1 MPSNLFFFQKK
12 KKKEE
17 KLSYY
22 SLILFL
28 HLSLID
34 IAPSNNFL
42 GLLPPPYSMSTLKS
56 TLPIFQTSSLS
67 SSSSTSYT
75 NPYSSQTLPNH
86 TSYSYRSNS
95 PLYPEVSSYS
105 MSSSMYRSAP
115 SSSSSAAAV
124 PLTSGLSIPKP
135 SQFHQTREKEKF
147 ELSTL
152 NDKFADYVEKVRYLE
167 AQNKK
172 VQMETTLLNEKQQNN
187 CQRIKTMF
195 ENELA
200 QLKET
205 VDKLFKDKNT
215 LSYAAKDAQVSY
227 FNQKTV
233 FFFIFLFR
241 IQNAIHPLR
250 QRLTQ
255 TFKECDSSKYDTEK
269 IERQLSS
276 VEGDILMYKRRLA
289 HQDDEH
295 TQWKQLI
302 THVQRLLLQAKNE
315 THNETLA
322 RSTTEQTIK
331 QLRLDLTKLR
341 DQHQQKL
348 QDLKQTSLIF
358 APNSNNDRAHMF
370 KSELSSAIRKIR
382 QDFEKQNDQQRN
394 ELYVQFT
401 QDYDNIARQYP
412 DLAHLFLNEREQ
424 ERIKQDEDRVRTD
437 LQRIKTES
445 SLLKQKNADLKLR
458 TRELQIN
465 LEMSVDENK
474 RFEQLQQNEIDQMK
488 LKQERISKDYEEV
501 ITKQTSLEKEIET
514 YRNLL
519 EGTMKTVVDTI
530 TDEYNS
536 SQTNQT
542 KTTTTPQQHNT
553 YSQRAARSS
562 SVDRNS
568 SSPYIS
574 SSRYNGHPNAYSRFT
589 TFKSNGIDSTATEPA
604 VDIPVTNE
612 NGLAQS
618 KSVGDLSTQNGLTT
632 VETNGITNG
641 SSPPS
646 TRPTTILQTRRN

>member
-1 MPSNLFFFQKK
+1 MPSNLFFFQIK

-115 SSSSSAAAV
+115 SSSSAAAV

-233 FFFIFLFR
+233 FFSFFSFEFRMQFI
-241 IQNAIHPLR
+241 H
-250 QRLTQ
+250 
-255 TFKECDSSKYDTEK
+255 
-269 IERQLSS
+269 
-276 VEGDILMYKRRLA
+276 
-289 HQDDEH
+289 
-295 TQWKQLI
+295 
-302 THVQRLLLQAKNE
+302 
-315 THNETLA
+315 
-322 RSTTEQTIK
+322 
-331 QLRLDLTKLR
+331 
-341 DQHQQKL
+341 
-348 QDLKQTSLIF
+348 
-358 APNSNNDRAHMF
+358 
-370 KSELSSAIRKIR
+370 
-382 QDFEKQNDQQRN
+382 
-394 ELYVQFT
+394 
-401 QDYDNIARQYP
+401 
-412 DLAHLFLNEREQ
+412 
-424 ERIKQDEDRVRTD
+424 
-437 LQRIKTES
+437 
-445 SLLKQKNADLKLR
+445 
-458 TRELQIN
+458 
-465 LEMSVDENK
+465 
-474 RFEQLQQNEIDQMK
+474 
-488 LKQERISKDYEEV
+488 
-501 ITKQTSLEKEIET
+501 
-514 YRNLL
+514 
-519 EGTMKTVVDTI
+519 
-530 TDEYNS
+530 
-536 SQTNQT
+536 
-542 KTTTTPQQHNT
+542 
-553 YSQRAARSS
+553 
-562 SVDRNS
+562 
-568 SSPYIS
+568 
-574 SSRYNGHPNAYSRFT
+574 
-589 TFKSNGIDSTATEPA
+589 
-604 VDIPVTNE
+604 
-612 NGLAQS
+612 
-618 KSVGDLSTQNGLTT
+618 
-632 VETNGITNG
+632 
-641 SSPPS
+641 
-646 TRPTTILQTRRN
+646 